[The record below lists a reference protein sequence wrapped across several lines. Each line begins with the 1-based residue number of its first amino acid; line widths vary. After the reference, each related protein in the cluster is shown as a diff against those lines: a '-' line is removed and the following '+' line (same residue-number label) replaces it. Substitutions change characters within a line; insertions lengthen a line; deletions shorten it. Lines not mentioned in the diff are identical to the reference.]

1 MGLSS
6 MEAAE
11 KVSPLTVLVRGAIER
26 WLAPPILA
34 EIASD
39 CAISNYER
47 KITLQALTAIML
59 DAVLGMQPTVHAAA
73 IARRDEWS
81 GSIQALYA
89 KFGRIDP
96 QFAAGLVKRT
106 ADGILPLL
114 TSPRMAGK
122 PGNTSI
128 KVVDG
133 TMPDGSEHRL
143 GVLRELAAAGLPA
156 QAVVIYDLRTGVC
169 DRVAVDEDAYAS
181 EKVLA
186 EALLQEAV
194 AGEIYVADRGF
205 CTCRLM
211 AQLIER
217 DAFFVFREHAYD
229 LVYEE
234 QSPEQISGRCSTGV
248 VLEGKVR
255 LCDRI
260 RKCVWE
266 LRRIHVQLDT
276 PTQSG
281 EKDLWLL
288 TNLPPECLAVE
299 IAELYHRRWQVERHF
314 HFIKRELHGQM
325 PSLGE
330 PRAAIFALCV
340 SLAAGNLLAF
350 VKHFQ
355 PKEPK
360 RQATKQR
367 PALSGYYLAL
377 EISRSYAAIEALT
390 KARDWRAVGE
400 LSSRS
405 FCTWAMKLARRIPW
419 SRYVSHPRGPK
430 QRPPPRVSGKHR
442 HHFST
447 YRLLQSKKEQQRAC

>member
-6 MEAAE
+6 MQAAE
-11 KVSPLTVLVRGAIER
+11 KVSPLTVLVRGAVER

-47 KITLQALTAIML
+47 KVTLEALTAIML

-96 QFAAGLVKRT
+96 KFSMELVKRT
-106 ADGILPLL
+106 GEGILPLI

-122 PGNTSI
+122 PGNVSI
-128 KVVDG
+128 KVLDG

-156 QAVVIYDLRTGVC
+156 QAVIVYDLRTGVC

-186 EALLQEAV
+186 EAVLQEAAV
-194 AGEIYVADRGF
+194 DEIYIADRGF

-211 AQLIER
+211 GQLLER
-217 DAFFVFREHAYD
+217 EISFIFREHAHD
-229 LVYEE
+229 LVYDEE
-234 QSPEQISGRCSTGV
+234 SSERPCGRCSSGV

-255 LCDRI
+255 LCDRL
-260 RKCVWE
+260 RKCTWD
-266 LRRIHVQLDT
+266 LRRIHVQLET

-281 EKDLWLL
+281 ERDLWLL
-288 TNLPPECLAVE
+288 TNLPTDCLAAE
-299 IAELYHRRWQVERHF
+299 IADLYRQRWQVERHF

-325 PSLGE
+325 PTLGE

-350 VKHFQ
+350 VKHLQ
-355 PKEPK
+355 PQKKP
-360 RQATKQR
+360 ASQR

-390 KARDWRAVGE
+390 TSRDWQAVAE
-400 LSSRS
+400 LPSGS
-405 FCTWAMKLARRIPW
+405 FCTWAMKLAARVPW
-419 SRYVSHPRGPK
+419 SRYVTHPRGPK
-430 QRPPPRVSGKHR
+430 QRPPPRLSGKHR

-447 YRLLQSKKEQQRAC
+447 YRLLKAQKNQSRAC

>member
-81 GSIQALYA
+81 GSIQALYG

-211 AQLIER
+211 GQLIER

-266 LRRIHVQLDT
+266 LRRIHVQLDI

-288 TNLPPECLAVE
+288 TNLPPECWL
-299 IAELYHRRWQVERHF
+299 
-314 HFIKRELHGQM
+314 
-325 PSLGE
+325 
-330 PRAAIFALCV
+330 
-340 SLAAGNLLAF
+340 
-350 VKHFQ
+350 
-355 PKEPK
+355 
-360 RQATKQR
+360 
-367 PALSGYYLAL
+367 
-377 EISRSYAAIEALT
+377 SRSPNCITGAGKWNGIFISSSANCT
-390 KARDWRAVGE
+390 DKCRAWASRGLRSLRCACRWPPE
-400 LSSRS
+400 ICWLLLSTFSRRS
-405 FCTWAMKLARRIPW
+405 
-419 SRYVSHPRGPK
+419 
-430 QRPPPRVSGKHR
+430 QSGKPR
-442 HHFST
+442 SNDLRF
-447 YRLLQSKKEQQRAC
+447 RATISL

>member
-6 MEAAE
+6 MQAAE
-11 KVSPLTVLVRGAIER
+11 KVSPLTVLVRGAVER
-26 WLAPPILA
+26 WLAPPILTQ
-34 EIASD
+34 IASD
-39 CAISNYER
+39 CAINNYER
-47 KITLQALTAIML
+47 KVTLQALTAIML

-89 KFGRIDP
+89 KLGRVDP
-96 QFAAGLVKRT
+96 KFAMGLVKHT
-106 ADGILPLL
+106 AEGILPLV
-114 TSPRMAGK
+114 TSPRLAGK
-122 PGNTSI
+122 PGNVSI
-128 KVVDG
+128 KVLDG

-156 QAVVIYDLRTGVC
+156 QAVIVYDLRTGVC
-169 DRVAVDEDAYAS
+169 DRVAVDEDAYTS

-186 EALLQEAV
+186 EALLQEA
-194 AGEIYVADRGF
+194 AADEIYIADRGF

-211 AQLIER
+211 GQLLVR
-217 DAFFVFREHAYD
+217 DISFIFREHAHD

-234 QSPEQISGRCSTGV
+234 ESPERPCGHCSTGV
-248 VLEGKVR
+248 VLEGKVT
-255 LCDRI
+255 LCDRL
-260 RKCVWE
+260 RKCTWE
-266 LRRIHVQLDT
+266 LRRIHLQLRA

-288 TNLPPECLAVE
+288 TNLPTDCLAVE
-299 IAELYHRRWQVERHF
+299 IADLYGQRWQVERHF

-325 PSLGE
+325 PTLGE

-350 VKHFQ
+350 VKHLQ
-355 PKEPK
+355 PEKK
-360 RQATKQR
+360 GDAKQ

-390 KARDWRAVGE
+390 TTRDWRAVTQ
-400 LSSRS
+400 LSARS
-405 FCTWAMKLARRIPW
+405 FCTWALQLAARVPW
-419 SRYVSHPRGPK
+419 SRYVTHPRGPK
-430 QRPPPRVSGKHR
+430 QRPPPRLSGKHR

-447 YRLLQSKKEQQRAC
+447 YRLIETQKDHSRAC